1 MMLHF
6 IRPNWLWMLL
16 PAALYLGWVMH
27 SVRQHN
33 PWKKV
38 CDAHL
43 LPMLLE
49 TNRAQ
54 SQRLFQCALV
64 LLYAISIFA
73 LAGPALKKVSLPVYR
88 DVSSVMLVLDLSNAM
103 NETDL
108 KPSRLARA
116 KYKIRDLIN
125 IAQNMQMGLVV
136 FTEEA
141 FTASPLSQDA
151 NTLSTLLDEL
161 DPAMMP
167 LPGSDSGQGLT
178 EGYQLLKQAGA
189 PHGNVLLITAS
200 DPTASSFSA
209 AKTIAAAGGHVN
221 VLAML
226 DNIPSN
232 QNTLSHLQQ
241 LATTGGGTLTLFT
254 ANASDIQSIVSAVS
268 SKHVMNNE
276 NSENAY
282 VWLDAG
288 PWLCLLLIPL
298 ALWILRENNR
308 HENR

>member
-1 MMLHF
+1 MMVHF
-6 IRPNWLWMLL
+6 IRPNFLWLLL
-16 PAALYLGWVMH
+16 PAALYLTWIMH

-33 PWKKV
+33 PWKNV

-43 LPMLLE
+43 LPALLE
-49 TNRAQ
+49 TNVTPSRH
-54 SQRLFQCALV
+54 LFHGTLV

-88 DVSSVMLVLDLSNAM
+88 DVSSMILVLDLSNAM

-108 KPSRLARA
+108 KPTRLARA

-125 IAQNMQMGLVV
+125 TAQNMQMGLVA
-136 FTEEA
+136 FTGEA

-167 LPGSDSGQGLT
+167 LPGSDSGQGLA

-189 PHGNVLLITAS
+189 PQGNVLLITAS
-200 DPTASSFSA
+200 EPGESGFSA

-226 DNIPSN
+226 DNVPAN
-232 QNTLSHLQQ
+232 QLVLSHLQQ
-241 LATTGGGTLTLFT
+241 LAKAGDGTLIFFS
-254 ANASDIQSIVSAVS
+254 ADASDIQSIVSAVS
-268 SKHVMNNE
+268 SKHVINNE

-282 VWLDAG
+282 AWLDAG
-288 PWLCLLLIPL
+288 PWFCLLLIPL
-298 ALWILRENNR
+298 ALWVLRENKR
-308 HENR
+308 HEND